1 MSGITAAVIALNVPV
16 RLTSI
21 NRCHSFVVDGVQR
34 PEVAE
39 ARVVHEHV
47 EATELLGD
55 LRQGDREPFAVADVE
70 WERMAVELGRDR
82 VAGFG
87 VTIDDGD
94 DCTFVR
100 ERGRRRLPDP
110 RSAPGD
116 DGDLAFELGARNFR
130 HERSR

>member
-1 MSGITAAVIALNVPV
+1 M
-16 RLTSI
+16 
-21 NRCHSFVVDGVQR
+21 
-34 PEVAE
+34 
-39 ARVVHEHV
+39 

-70 WERMAVELGRDR
+70 WERMAVELGGDR

-110 RSAPGD
+110 RSATGD